1 MTNQFLIA
9 LVSVMCFLSL
19 GLSLP
24 WSSDNEGE
32 ETFSIA
38 ILPDTQ
44 FYTSEVK
51 GGKKEMFFAQT
62 DWIRKNQELEN
73 IQYVIHLGDIVN
85 YGEEDSLA
93 WTYAAQAMYAL
104 EEPLPRMP
112 HGIPYGMTVGNHDQ
126 SYPGQRAIRSE
137 TAYYNR
143 YFGIDHFSGKPWYGG
158 HYRNDNDNHYDLF
171 SAGGM
176 DFVVVY
182 IEYDMLDDD
191 QENMNNWAAEV
202 LEKHADRKA
211 IVVTHAVVGNNRT
224 KGTNEKGFAE
234 FSKQGARLYDRLKR
248 LPNLFLMLGGHV
260 GQNGEGYRQEC
271 YLGKT
276 VKIMLSDYQGRE
288 GGGNGL
294 MRLLTF
300 SLKNDRMAVRT
311 FSPYTGEVE
320 EDDDSQF
327 TRPLFVNTNANR
339 QFDFDNDGYSEI
351 MSFKDGVWTDQD
363 GQTMLGQ
370 TGDIPVPADY
380 NGDGQTDR
388 AVFRPAT
395 GVFIIDGKDSIKWGQ
410 KGDIPVPGDY
420 DGDGYADVAVFRPA
434 NGTWYIQGQ
443 EPIKF
448 GGPKSLPILGDF
460 DGDGKTDIALFNPQ
474 RNMLQIHMHGNQPF
488 EGYEPNELIPVPADY
503 DGDGRTDFAAF
514 RPSTGEWIFEGV
526 SRRTLQLGKPG
537 DIPVPGSYRAKGSAQ
552 PAVYRNGKIILE
564 NEEMA
569 SGIAQPNDE
578 IVNLPTAVRRHAMQ

>member
-1 MTNQFLIA
+1 MNRLLIILVGAMSFL
-9 LVSVMCFLSL
+9 LL
-19 GLSLP
+19 GFAWP
-24 WSSDNEGE
+24 WSSDDEDD
-32 ETFSIA
+32 FSIA

-44 FYTSEVK
+44 FYSAEVK
-51 GGKKEMFFAQT
+51 EGKKEMFFAQT
-62 DWIRKNQELEN
+62 DWIKKNREAEN

-85 YGEEDSLA
+85 YGEADSMA
-93 WTYAAQAMYAL
+93 WKHAAKAMYAL
-104 EEPLPRMP
+104 EDPLPGMP

-126 SYPGQRAIRSE
+126 SPGQRALSGK
-137 TAYYNR
+137 TTYYNR
-143 YFGIDHFSGKPWYGG
+143 YFGIDHFSDKPWYGG

-191 QENMNNWAAEV
+191 QENMNNWAAGV

-211 IVVTHAVVGNNRT
+211 IVVTHAIVGNNRI

-248 LPNLFLMLGGHV
+248 LPNLFLMLGGHI

-271 YLGKT
+271 YVGKT

-300 SLKNDRMAVRT
+300 SPKNDRMAVRT

-320 EDDDSQF
+320 DDDDSQF

-339 QFDFDNDGYSEI
+339 QFDFDNNGLSEI
-351 MSFKDGVWTDQD
+351 MSFKDGVWKHQG
-363 GQTMLGQ
+363 GQVSLGQ
-370 TGDIPVPADY
+370 AGDIPLPADY
-380 NGDGQTDR
+380 NGDGQTER
-388 AVFRPAT
+388 AVFRPSAGMFLIEGRDT
-395 GVFIIDGKDSIKWGQ
+395 VRLGQ
-410 KGDIPVPGDY
+410 QGDIPVAGDY

-434 NGTWYIQGQ
+434 DGTWYIHGL

-448 GGPKSLPILGDF
+448 EGAKSIPVTGDY
-460 DGDGKTDIALFNPQ
+460 DGDGKTDVAVFVPQ
-474 RNMLQIHMHGNQPF
+474 RNMLQVYMYGNQSF
-488 EGYEPNELIPVPADY
+488 EGYAANELIPVPADY
-503 DGDGRTDFAAF
+503 DGDGRTDFVAF

-526 SRRTLQLGKPG
+526 SRKTLQLGKPG
-537 DIPVPGSYRAKGSAQ
+537 DIPVPGNYRANGSAQ
-552 PAVYRNGKIILE
+552 SAVYRNGKIILE
-564 NEEMA
+564 DGEMA

-578 IVNLPTAVRRHAMQ
+578 IVNLPPAVRAMLRR